1 MVLDHR
7 SLSYAALGLG
17 PSWDAV
23 RKSKFYGAFV
33 LNHRVVLHAIDAT
46 PARWRGDAGSSPL
59 DGTSAGT
66 SSPRN
71 DLVKNCRVH
80 PTPVRFPHRS
90 SVEVTDAALGEGA
103 DKVAQGV
110 VDAAK
115 QAQGEALVKMKAIMQ
130 DMQKDIAKTLQADMK

>member
-1 MVLDHR
+1 M
-7 SLSYAALGLG
+7 
-17 PSWDAV
+17 W
-23 RKSKFYGAFV
+23 KSKVYGAFV
-33 LNHRVVLHAIDAT
+33 LNRRVVLHAIDAT
-46 PARWRGDAGSSPL
+46 PARWRGSAGSSPL
-59 DGTSAGT
+59 DGASTAA

-80 PTPVRFPHRS
+80 PTHFRFPHRS

-115 QAQGEALVKMKAIMQ
+115 RFDGSTTTFSIPLDETAGWR
-130 DMQKDIAKTLQADMK
+130 KDLCGNQPVRRGHLGQ